1 MDAGAAAAG
10 TLIDEAAA
18 RLSAAGIE
26 PARHEAV
33 LLLAAASG
41 LSGSVL
47 RADRRRAI
55 GPAAVRRF
63 RGLVDRRCERV
74 PLQHLLGR
82 WPFLDF
88 ELLVDRRALIPRFET
103 EQLALWAIA
112 VSCEERAG
120 SIADIGT
127 GCGCLA
133 IALARAC
140 PAVRIVAVDASRDAL
155 DLARENVNGHRLA
168 PRIALVRGSLATVL
182 AAGSFDLLVANLP
195 YVDPADVER
204 LEPEVRDHEP
214 RAALVAPDGGCALVA
229 RLVEQA
235 PRVLRA
241 GGLLLLEFDPRHESR
256 LRERLAAGSWH
267 DVRFR
272 EDAAGRVRMACAR
285 VAGRRR
291 AGRGGPER

>member
-1 MDAGAAAAG
+1 MTAGAVAG
-10 TLIDEAAA
+10 ALVDEAAV

-47 RADRRRAI
+47 RADPRRPI
-55 GPAAVRRF
+55 PADAVRRF
-63 RGLVDRRCERV
+63 RDLVERRCARV

-88 ELLVDRRALIPRFET
+88 ELRVDRRALIPRFET

-112 VSCEERAG
+112 VAREERAER
-120 SIADIGT
+120 IADIGT

-133 IALARAC
+133 IALARGC
-140 PAVRIVAVDASRDAL
+140 PGARVVAL
-155 DLARENVNGHRLA
+155 DACTAALELARENVGGHRLER
-168 PRIALVRGSLATVL
+168 RIALVRGSLVASL
-182 AAGSFDLLVANLP
+182 AGGSFDLLVANLP
-195 YVDPADVER
+195 YVDPADVEH
-204 LEPEVRDHEP
+204 LEPEVREHEP
-214 RAALVAPDGGCALVA
+214 RAALVAADGGFALVA

-235 PRVLRA
+235 PRVLRP
-241 GGLLLLEFDPRHESR
+241 GGRLLLEFDPRQADR

-267 DVRFR
+267 DVRLR
-272 EDAAGRVRMACAR
+272 EDATGRIRMACAR
-285 VAGRRR
+285 RR
-291 AGRGGPER
+291 ADGAPGKKGADR